1 MNALFV
7 LVVFGTI
14 IWGIGWVL
22 WKLLKMPLPPPP
34 AADGG
39 PPDPGKFDRQKY
51 VTPQEQE
58 QYFVAYSRR
67 VNWERTQPREPSPAP
82 LSRAHNKSEV
92 A

>member
-1 MNALFV
+1 MNALFALWVFAVFITLIV
-7 LVVFGTI
+7 L
-14 IWGIGWVL
+14 GIR
-22 WKLLKMPLPPPP
+22 KLFKAPP
-34 AADGG
+34 APQVSPTGE

-51 VTPQEQE
+51 RTPQEQE

-67 VNWERTQPREPSPAP
+67 VNWERTQPRQPSPAP